1 MNGKPNP
8 TENFLISTIASFLG
22 GLVRPIWYVM
32 RSDMGIQHTA
42 LMPILLSGILVGA
55 ASPLLSWARVIN
67 REVIILY
74 LLLIIVGYLR
84 NSHQAR
90 YRRRVRDWSVTTWSS
105 GESLWVPVLLFT
117 CRRIYQWRGNS
128 VSVRRF
134 IGIVLNE
141 DFIYYIAEPF
151 TLVLTGFGLWS
162 IGSSLFYYP
171 IGLACILMI
180 VRNDAK
186 LWLYL
191 KAHEIPD
198 GKRLE
203 RAVKWQLD
211 GPEQG
216 GGGNTVIAQ
225 IPKVSIP
232 VSAESGESIYDRL
245 SPELQMLLAK
255 DRFSHLEPQR

>member
-8 TENFLISTIASFLG
+8 TENFLVSTIASFLG

-42 LMPILLSGILVGA
+42 LIPVLISVILAGA
-55 ASPLLSWARVIN
+55 ASPLLSWASDIN
-67 REVIILY
+67 REVIIFY
-74 LLLIIVGYLR
+74 VLLIIVGYLH

-90 YRRRVRDWSVTTWSS
+90 HRRRVRDWSVTTWSS
-105 GESLWVPVLLFT
+105 GESLWVPVLLFV
-117 CRRIYQWRGNS
+117 CRRIYKTWGRS
-128 VSVRRF
+128 PTVRRH
-134 IGIVLNE
+134 IRIVLNE
-141 DFIYYIAEPF
+141 DFIYYVVEPL
-151 TLVLTGFGLWS
+151 TLVLAGLGLWS
-162 IGSSLFYYP
+162 IDSTLFYYP
-171 IGLACILMI
+171 IGLAFILMI
-180 VRNDAK
+180 VRNDAQ

-211 GPEQG
+211 GPEQSG
-216 GGGNTVIAQ
+216 GHGIVVAQ
-225 IPKVSIP
+225 IANVP
-232 VSAESGESIYDRL
+232 VVETAPCGESIYDRL

-255 DRFSHLEPQR
+255 DRFSHLEPQQ

>member
-8 TENFLISTIASFLG
+8 TENFLVSTIASLLG
-22 GLVRPIWYVM
+22 GLVRPICYVM

-42 LMPILLSGILVGA
+42 LIPVLLSGILLGA
-55 ASPLLSWARVIN
+55 ASPLLSWASDIN

-74 LLLIIVGYLR
+74 VLLIIVGYLR
-84 NSHQAR
+84 NNHQAR
-90 YRRRVRDWSVTTWSS
+90 HRRRVRDWSVTTWSS
-105 GESLWVPVLLFT
+105 GESLCVPVLLFA
-117 CRRIYQWRGNS
+117 CRRLYQVWGGSPR
-128 VSVRRF
+128 VRRF
-134 IGIVLNE
+134 IDIVLNE
-141 DFIYYIAEPF
+141 DFIYYFTEPF
-151 TLVLTGFGLWS
+151 TLVLAGFGLWS
-162 IGSSLFYYP
+162 IGSSLFCYP
-171 IGLACILMI
+171 IGLAFILMI

-211 GPEQG
+211 GPDQFGGQG
-216 GGGNTVIAQ
+216 TVVAQ
-225 IPKVSIP
+225 IPLAP
-232 VSAESGESIYDRL
+232 VPASAASGESIYDRL

-255 DRFSHLEPQR
+255 DRFSHVKPQS

>member
-1 MNGKPNP
+1 VNGKPNP

-22 GLVRPIWYVM
+22 GLVRPLWYVM

-42 LMPILLSGILVGA
+42 LIPVILSGILAGA
-55 ASPLLSWARVIN
+55 ASPLLSWASDVNQKVIF
-67 REVIILY
+67 LY
-74 LLLIIVGYLR
+74 VVLIVVGYLR
-84 NSHQAR
+84 NSSQAR
-90 YRRRVRDWSVTTWSS
+90 RRRRTRDWSVTTWSS
-105 GESLWVPVLLFT
+105 GESLWVPVLLFAG
-117 CRRIYQWRGNS
+117 RRLYQTWGGS
-128 VSVRRF
+128 PTVRKL

-141 DFIYYIAEPF
+141 DFVYYIAEPLS
-151 TLVLTGFGLWS
+151 LVLVGLGLWS
-162 IGSSLFYYP
+162 IDSSLFYYP
-171 IGLACILMI
+171 IGLAVILMI
-180 VRNDAK
+180 VRNDAQ

-216 GGGNTVIAQ
+216 GGWNAVVSQ
-225 IPKVSIP
+225 IPQAP
-232 VSAESGESIYDRL
+232 AAESATRGESVYDRL

-255 DRFSHLEPQR
+255 DRFTHLEPQQ